1 MECEWVMKIKMSY
14 GMWMSYENK
23 NELCNVNEL
32 WK

>member
-1 MECEWVMKIKMSY
+1 MKIKMSY

-23 NELCNVNEL
+23 MSYGMWVSYENKNEL